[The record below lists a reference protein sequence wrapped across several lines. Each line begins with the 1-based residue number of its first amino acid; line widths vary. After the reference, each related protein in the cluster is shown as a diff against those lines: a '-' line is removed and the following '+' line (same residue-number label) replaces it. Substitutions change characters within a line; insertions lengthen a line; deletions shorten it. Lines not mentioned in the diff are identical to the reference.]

1 MPLDLAMNIAT
12 KIVSHI
18 RSSMRLATSL
28 FFAGTA
34 ILLVVGGV
42 WFAFDRWEKFEAR
55 QYETP
60 KLWTVN
66 LLSNL
71 HFNLTAKTKLSG
83 GRFFMTISSDAY
95 PSYLAY
101 ARTTKDAGLVV
112 NFVDKD
118 GFKIHS
124 KPIMLGS
131 FMTNV
136 DDSGKPIGISFEES
150 EYMDVDTYASIAK
163 LDVQWSFS
171 TEVPPTSSKSP
182 PAEALLDHCAL
193 NLAKAERLRR
203 LAQHG
208 TVRQT
213 GPGVYEAAGREVAF
227 FTLDNSLL
235 NCR

>member
-1 MPLDLAMNIAT
+1 MNIAT
-12 KIVSHI
+12 KIFDYV

-28 FFAGTA
+28 FIAGTA
-34 ILLVVGGV
+34 ILIVVGGA
-42 WFAFDRWEKFEAR
+42 WFASDRWEKFQAR

-60 KLWTVN
+60 KVWTVN
-66 LLSNL
+66 LRNNL
-71 HFNLTAKTKLSG
+71 HFDLTAKTKLSD
-83 GRFFMTISSDAY
+83 GRLFMTIRSDAY
-95 PSYLAY
+95 PPYLEY
-101 ARTTKDAGLVV
+101 ARATKDANLVV

-124 KPIMLGS
+124 KPLMLGS

-136 DDSGKPIGISFEES
+136 DESGKPIGISFEDT

-171 TEVPPTSSKSP
+171 TEVPQTASRSA
-182 PAEALLDHCAL
+182 PADALLDHCAP
-193 NLAKAERLRR
+193 NLTKAERLRR
-203 LAQHG
+203 LVQHG

-227 FTLDNSLL
+227 FTHDNSLL

>member
-1 MPLDLAMNIAT
+1 MNIAT
-12 KIVSHI
+12 KFFGHI

-34 ILLVVGGV
+34 ILIVVGGV
-42 WFAFDRWEKFEAR
+42 WLASDRWEKVQAR

-66 LLSNL
+66 LRNNL
-71 HFNLTAKTKLSG
+71 HFNLTAKTKLSD
-83 GRFFMTISSDAY
+83 GRLYMTISSDAY
-95 PSYLAY
+95 PPYLAY
-101 ARTTKDAGLVV
+101 ARAAKDAGLVV

-118 GFKIHS
+118 GFKVHS

-136 DDSGKPIGISFEES
+136 NESGKPVGMSFEDS

-171 TEVPPTSSKSP
+171 TEVPHTPSESA
-182 PAEALLDHCAL
+182 PAEALLDPCAP

-227 FTLDNSLL
+227 FTHDSSLL